1 VVASISRTVSAPP
14 SLINAD
20 FVLDLVPCPSME
32 KDVRAA
38 VIRLDEAEA
47 AIGTNCVTTGSARSS
62 ARHRHR
68 PLAKAHRDAAIE
80 EENRTIDRKV
90 NSICR
95 DC

>member
-1 VVASISRTVSAPP
+1 VVASISRTVSSPP

-62 ARHRHR
+62 ASTDI
-68 PLAKAHRDAAIE
+68 AHWQSTPR
-80 EENRTIDRKV
+80 
-90 NSICR
+90 CR
-95 DC
+95 DRRGKQDDRSQGKQHLP